1 MFWRRAL
8 SVSFMLFLLRSLPA
22 VARSNVHITHEYANI
37 NAQSLIGLP
46 MGSDKT
52 IIDKQG
58 NLHWSQWS
66 IRHREPEAPFGVS
79 QQMDGALDIKLA
91 LIPASGTSIP
101 LQAAGQELYANRFPF
116 IVTHLESAG
125 LAAEELA
132 FPAKARETGLDV
144 IRLTLLNP
152 GNADVTVEA
161 RLSGKARNHP
171 AFAQEGMLATH
182 EGRLVVLAE
191 TETPDFRAETDGLTL
206 VCRVS
211 IPPKSS
217 RVLWL
222 KRPHDLSA
230 SEKALVVG
238 VPGPQLLGQAERS
251 WQQLWGRGVRISLPE
266 TEVVDFF
273 YSSLAYLFILT
284 EYDARGDLWALDG
297 PTAYRHFWP
306 RNEYYPAM
314 AIDMAGYPEVA
325 QQTIEHLL
333 RVQQDDGRWDMP
345 LLTSPMAWDSVGY
358 GAATVWEHYRFTR
371 DREQLQQAYPHLL
384 SAARWIHYSRE
395 ETQLPAEAPDAAKA
409 MKPYLSYPC
418 REVPEPVLGPG
429 ERPFSWGLL
438 PSGYGD
444 GGLPDDH
451 AFTHNV
457 MPLYGLECTR
467 QAAGELGHSADVE
480 WLAKEYAD
488 YREAILASIRRAV
501 KLEIE
506 GEAYLPAA
514 PTVPDAPVWGTL
526 RAVVPAKLFS
536 PTDPLVTDLLARME
550 RSARQGLPTNM
561 GWLGPS
567 GVWPGESMEVALTYL
582 LRGEARKTADLLIAA
597 LNHSYSTKVWQEEML
612 VDKTLP
618 TACGKPN
625 SPDAV
630 NQTGTGD
637 MPEGWAHANLV
648 ILVRNMLLR
657 EEGKSLHLLWGIPPD
672 WIRVGESISV
682 QGAPTMLGGKVSYTL
697 RYPVAGKMVLDLTPP
712 AGSTEVVVHFPLNQ
726 GQEVTAARVNGQPVS
741 TASGSTL
748 TLTKIV
754 GRVRVDIAIE

>member
-1 MFWRRAL
+1 MFWRRVL
-8 SVSFMLFLLRSLPA
+8 SVLFVLLILRSLPGLA
-22 VARSNVHITHEYANI
+22 ESNVHVTHEYANI

-46 MGSDKT
+46 MGSYKT
-52 IIDKQG
+52 MIDKEG
-58 NLHWSQWS
+58 NLRWSQWS

-101 LQAAGQELYANRFPF
+101 LQAAEQELYMNRFPF
-116 IVTHLESAG
+116 VLTHLKSTG

-132 FPAKARETGLDV
+132 FPVKAQETGLDV
-144 IRLTLLNP
+144 IRVTFVNS
-152 GNADVTVEA
+152 GNTEMTVEA

-171 AFAQEGMLATH
+171 AFAQAGTLVTH
-182 EGRLVVLAE
+182 EGRLVVMAE
-191 TETPDFRAETDGLTL
+191 AEAPDFRAETSGLVL
-206 VCRVS
+206 VCRVLV
-211 IPPKSS
+211 PPKSS

-222 KRPHDLSA
+222 KHPHDLA
-230 SEKALVVG
+230 ESEKGRVAGL
-238 VPGPQLLGQAERS
+238 PGPQLLGQAERF
-251 WQQLWGRGVRISLPE
+251 WREYWGKGVRIELPE

-273 YSSLAYLFILT
+273 YSSLAYLHILT

-297 PTAYRHFWP
+297 PTVYRHFWP

-314 AIDMAGYPEVA
+314 ALDMGGYPAVA

-333 RVQQDDGRWDMP
+333 HVQKDDGRWDMP
-345 LLTSPMAWDSVGY
+345 ILTSPMAWDSVGY

-371 DREQLQQAYPHLL
+371 DREQLRRAYPHLL

-395 ETQLPAEAPDAAKA
+395 ETQLPAEAPEAAKA

-418 REVPEPVLGPG
+418 QEAPQPVPGPG
-429 ERPFSWGLL
+429 EKPFSWGLL
-438 PSGYGD
+438 PMGYGD

-457 MPLYGLECTR
+457 MPLYGLECAR
-467 QAAGELGHSADVE
+467 QAASELGHSADVE
-480 WLAKEYAD
+480 WLAKEYTD

-501 KLEIE
+501 KLEKE

-536 PTDPLVTDLLARME
+536 PTDPLVTGLLTRME

-567 GVWPGESMEVALTYL
+567 GVWPGETMEVALTYL
-582 LRGEARKTADLLIAA
+582 LRGDARKTADLLIAA

-625 SPDAV
+625 SLDAV
-630 NQTGTGD
+630 DQTGTGD

-648 ILVRNMLLR
+648 MLVRNMLLR
-657 EEGKSLHLLWGIPPD
+657 EEGESLHLLWGIPPD
-672 WIRVGESISV
+672 WIRAGESISV
-682 QGAPTMLGGKVSYTL
+682 RGAPTMLGGKVSYTL
-697 RYPVAGKMVLDLTPP
+697 SYPLAGKMVLDLTPP
-712 AGSTEVVVHFPLNQ
+712 GSTEVVVHLPLNQ
-726 GQEVTAARVNGQPVS
+726 GQRVTSARVNGQPVS
-741 TASGSTL
+741 TVSGSTL
-748 TLTKIV
+748 TLTKTV
-754 GRVRVDIAIE
+754 GPVHVDIAIE